1 LGEAVPGDLVRS
13 MDWSDAV
20 KAKVLRHN
28 AEQWLY
34 GS

>member
-1 LGEAVPGDLVRS
+1 VRS
-13 MDWSDAV
+13 MPWSDAV